1 MLYKVNFLCRFIL
14 PHSPSLLV
22 SLKAS
27 WLSMSGWLSKSSW
40 LSMLRLNF
48 KCTWKDLNSRRK
60 LDQMFE
66 RISFKLS
73 VSGSIYANLA
83 SFGRLIM
90 RWRKKSISSIW
101 LMISTRLP
109 KLIQIWPYIK
119 LSQCSIICRP
129 TCLSSI
135 QNFKIKPIEF
145 WLLWR
150 TFMYTS
156 VWFWFTLDL
165 EKSIQLEN
173 LVNGLI
179 STELIQRQSC
189 LSSSTYH
196 HTHRFNNEVKYFTN
210 KIWQTYSVLK
220 PYIYCIHVLDYLS
233 VSTNQLSFYS

>member
-109 KLIQIWPYIK
+109 KLIQI
-119 LSQCSIICRP
+119 IC
-129 TCLSSI
+129 
-135 QNFKIKPIEF
+135 
-145 WLLWR
+145 
-150 TFMYTS
+150 MYKDLAIYKVES
-156 VWFWFTLDL
+156 V
-165 EKSIQLEN
+165 
-173 LVNGLI
+173 
-179 STELIQRQSC
+179 
-189 LSSSTYH
+189 
-196 HTHRFNNEVKYFTN
+196 FNHLQAYM
-210 KIWQTYSVLK
+210 SV
-220 PYIYCIHVLDYLS
+220 
-233 VSTNQLSFYS
+233 FYPKF